1 MIERG
6 MEYNNEFYVT
16 PVYNIFSKYNK
27 KITTFPVKKMWAL
40 GSADEVNLFL
50 KEFDYDKK

>member
-1 MIERG
+1 MSDLLCGNLICSLI
-6 MEYNNEFYVT
+6 NV
-16 PVYNIFSKYNK
+16 FSKYNK

-50 KEFDYDKK
+50 KEFDYDKNN